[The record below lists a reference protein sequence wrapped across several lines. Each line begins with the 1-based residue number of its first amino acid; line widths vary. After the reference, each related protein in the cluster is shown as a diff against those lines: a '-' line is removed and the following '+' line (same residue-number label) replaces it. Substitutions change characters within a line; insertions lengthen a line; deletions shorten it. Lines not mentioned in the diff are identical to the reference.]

1 MVQRKISVNF
11 GIFGQTDMYDK
22 EADDAFAVPGA
33 AGQSGGA
40 VL

>member
-1 MVQRKISVNF
+1 MVQRKISANF

-22 EADDAFAVPGA
+22 EADDVFAVPGA
-33 AGQSGGA
+33 ACQSGGA